1 MSGVVSGHE
10 SGSEASVGVD
20 AGGMMACGDGGVGSG
35 RPTVYLIAGPNGSGK
50 TTFALKFLPEMAGC
64 LAFVNA
70 DEIARGLSPLNPPAA
85 AMQATRLFLAEI
97 EQKIRQREDFAFE
110 TTLSGRVYLPKI
122 REWRSQGW
130 RVVMV
135 YLYLPSAEMSLHRV
149 QERVAQGGHGIPE
162 AEIAR
167 RYPRSLRHLFEYM
180 RQCDRTF
187 CLDNSRIGIRVIFES
202 CLGGEPEV
210 KDQELYQRLLKET
223 LDE

>member
-1 MSGVVSGHE
+1 MAVERKRVSGA
-10 SGSEASVGVD
+10 SASVGSE
-20 AGGMMACGDGGVGSG
+20 GGCVMPQGGGGEGSG
-35 RPTVYLIAGPNGSGK
+35 HPTVYIIAGPNGSGK

-85 AMQATRLFLAEI
+85 AMQATRLFLAEM

-110 TTLSGRVYLPKI
+110 TTLAGRVYLPKI
-122 REWRSQGW
+122 REWRAQGW
-130 RVVMV
+130 RVVLV

-162 AEIAR
+162 PEIAR

-187 CLDNSRIGIRVIFES
+187 CLDNSGIGIRVIFES
-202 CLGGEPEV
+202 CYGGEPEV
-210 KDQELYQRLLKET
+210 KDHELYQSLLKET